1 MILDEIILH
10 DFGVYG
16 GRQKIELTPT
26 APDKPVIL
34 FGGLN
39 GGGKTTLLDALQLC
53 FFGNIAR
60 CSGRSDLSYDEYLRR
75 SIHHGAS
82 AQEAAVEV
90 AFRHTVDGEVQHW
103 RLSRSWTA
111 GESVRERFQ
120 VIRNDRLDK
129 AASEQWSAQVDD
141 FIPARIAHLFLF
153 DGEKVEGYADLEQ
166 APALIRTAIQNLLGL
181 DIVER
186 LGTDLTAIERRRKT
200 ELKTPQEAEELNGL
214 RDQIR
219 EVAAQRA
226 ALVRDKASS
235 RVDLDRLRKRA
246 RELDERFEREGGA
259 LFEDRG
265 RLEAELA
272 VAVRGQEVIRRS
284 LREAAAGAAP
294 LALVIPLLE
303 DVGRIANTEQHAMLC
318 AQTAG
323 VVSEEYASLLA
334 LPAMAKAEAKL
345 RAAIAAHSEAR
356 IAELRAAAQVPL
368 HLHLDTASRSNLD
381 SLLQSELQEMV
392 SDIGELVEQDR
403 QLDEAIAHLR
413 TVLGAVPTE
422 QAIAELV
429 SQREAA
435 RSELQL
441 AEYEHQR
448 SEAEIARLDQELAAL
463 RDRETKLLE
472 SVAKAQFEQED
483 VSRIL
488 AHSARVRNTLNQFRT
503 AVVSRHVARIEGFVL
518 DSFRQLVRKEGL
530 VTELRIDPATFALEL
545 RNRNGRVI
553 TAERLS
559 AGERQLL
566 AVAMIWGLARASGR
580 PLPTVI
586 DTPLGRLD
594 AEHRSRLVSRYFPKA
609 SHQVI
614 LLSTDEEITRRH
626 YRELQPSVGRTYRLR
641 YDEAEARTIVE
652 PGYFAEDGAAFGDE
666 AEDFPEVEAA

>member
-1 MILDEIILH
+1 MILDEIVLH

-16 GRQKIELTPT
+16 GRQKIALTPT
-26 APDKPVIL
+26 SPSKPVIL

-53 FFGNIAR
+53 FFGTIAR
-60 CSGRSDLSYDEYLRR
+60 CAGRSDLAYDEYLRR
-75 SIHHGAS
+75 SVHHGATVP
-82 AQEAAVEV
+82 EAAVEV
-90 AFRHTVDGEVQHW
+90 AFRHTVDGEVQNW
-103 RLSRSWTA
+103 RLTRSWTA
-111 GESVRERFQ
+111 GDTVRERFQ
-120 VIRNDRLDK
+120 VIRNDRLDR

-186 LGTDLTAIERRRKT
+186 LGADLTAIERKRKI
-200 ELKTPQEAEELNGL
+200 ELKTPEEAEALNAL
-214 RDQIR
+214 RDDIR
-219 EVAAQRA
+219 TTVAERA
-226 ALVRDKASS
+226 ALVRDRASALN
-235 RVDLDRLRKRA
+235 DLDRLRR
-246 RELDERFEREGGA
+246 RVGELDERFEREGGA

-284 LREAAAGAAP
+284 LRESAAGAAP
-294 LALVIPLLE
+294 LAMVRPLLE
-303 DVGRIANTEQHAMLC
+303 DVQRTAEGEQHALLC

-334 LPAMAKAEAKL
+334 LPTVAQASAKL
-345 RAAIAAHSEAR
+345 RAEIEKHSKAR
-356 IAELRAAAQVPL
+356 LATLREAAQAPL
-368 HLHLDTASRSNLD
+368 HLHLDAGSRAMLD
-381 SLLQSELQEMV
+381 SLLHEELREIARGIA
-392 SDIGELVEQDR
+392 DLVQQDR
-403 QLDEAIAHLR
+403 QLDETITHLR
-413 TVLGAVPTE
+413 TLLGAVPTE
-422 QAIAELV
+422 QAIAELI
-429 SQREAA
+429 SEREAA

-441 AEYEHQR
+441 AEFEHAR
-448 SEAEIARLDQELAAL
+448 RDAEISRLDRDLETL

-472 SVAKAQFEQED
+472 VVARAQFEQED

-488 AHSARVRNTLNQFRT
+488 THSARVRETLGRFGN
-503 AVVSRHVARIEGFVL
+503 AVVSRHVARIEAFVL

-530 VTELRIDPATFALEL
+530 VTGLRIDPLTFEL
-545 RNRNGRVI
+545 DLRGRNGRMV

-594 AEHRSRLVSRYFPKA
+594 AEHRSRLVTRYFPKA
-609 SHQVI
+609 SHQVL
-614 LLSTDEEITRRH
+614 LLSTDEEITRRY
-626 YRELQPSVGRTYRLR
+626 YRELRPSVGRTYRLR
-641 YDEAEARTIVE
+641 YDEADARTIVE
-652 PGYFAEDGAAFGDE
+652 PGYFGEEELA
-666 AEDFPEVEAA
+666 

>member
-1 MILDEIILH
+1 MILDEIVLH

-16 GRQKIELTPT
+16 GRQKIALTPT
-26 APDKPVIL
+26 SPSKPVIL
-34 FGGLN
+34 IGGLN

-60 CSGRSDLSYDEYLRR
+60 CAGRSDLPYDDYLRR
-75 SIHHGAS
+75 SVHHGA
-82 AQEAAVEV
+82 AVPEAAVEV
-90 AFRHTVDGEVQHW
+90 AFRHTVDGEVQNW
-103 RLSRSWTA
+103 RLTRSWTA
-111 GESVRERFQ
+111 GDSVRERFQ

-166 APALIRTAIQNLLGL
+166 APALIRTAIHNLLGL

-186 LGTDLTAIERRRKT
+186 LGADLTAIERKRKI
-200 ELKTPQEAEELNGL
+200 ELKTPEEAEALNAL

-219 EVAAQRA
+219 TAVAERS
-226 ALVRDKASS
+226 ALVRDRASGLNELDKVRRKAS
-235 RVDLDRLRKRA
+235 D
-246 RELDERFEREGGA
+246 LDERFEREGGT

-265 RLEAELA
+265 RLEGELA
-272 VAVRGQEVIRRS
+272 VALRGQEVIRRS
-284 LREAAAGAAP
+284 LRDHAAGAAP
-294 LALVIPLLE
+294 LAMVRPLLE
-303 DVGRIANTEQHAMLC
+303 EVRRTAESEQHALLC

-334 LPAMAKAEAKL
+334 LPTVAAASDKL
-345 RAAIAAHSEAR
+345 RAEIEIHSQSRLAA
-356 IAELRAAAQVPL
+356 LREAAQAPL
-368 HLHLDTASRSNLD
+368 HLHLEGGTRAMLD
-381 SLLQSELQEMV
+381 SLLHEDLK
-392 SDIGELVEQDR
+392 DIGRGLADLVQQDR
-403 QLDEAIAHLR
+403 KLDETIAHLR
-413 TVLGAVPTE
+413 TLLGAVPTE

-429 SQREAA
+429 AERDAA

-441 AEYEHQR
+441 AEFEHER
-448 SEAEIARLDQELAAL
+448 SDAEIARFDRELETL
-463 RDRETKLLE
+463 RERETKLLE
-472 SVAKAQFEQED
+472 VVAKAQFEQED

-488 AHSARVRNTLNQFRT
+488 IHSAKMRETLSRFGT

-518 DSFRQLVRKEGL
+518 DSFRQLAHKEGL
-530 VTELRIDPATFALEL
+530 VTGLRIDPMTFALEL
-545 RNRNGRVI
+545 RGRNGRSV

-594 AEHRSRLVSRYFPKA
+594 AEHRSRLVTRYFPKA
-609 SHQVI
+609 SHQVM
-614 LLSTDEEITRRH
+614 LLSTDEEITRRY
-626 YRELQPSVGRTYRLR
+626 YRELRPSIGRTYRLR
-641 YDEAEARTIVE
+641 YDEADERTVVE
-652 PGYFAEDGAAFGDE
+652 PGYFAEEELA
-666 AEDFPEVEAA
+666 

>member
-1 MILDEIILH
+1 MILDEIVLH

-16 GRQKIELTPT
+16 GRQKIALTPT
-26 APDKPVIL
+26 SPSKPVIL

-60 CSGRSDLSYDEYLRR
+60 CAGRSDLAYDEYLRR
-75 SIHHGAS
+75 SVHHGAS
-82 AQEAAVEV
+82 VPEAAVEV
-90 AFRHTVDGEVQHW
+90 AFRHTVDGEVQNW
-103 RLSRSWTA
+103 RLTRSWTA
-111 GESVRERFQ
+111 GDTVRERFQ
-120 VIRNDRLDK
+120 VIRNDRLDR

-186 LGTDLTAIERRRKT
+186 LGADLTAIERKRKI
-200 ELKTPQEAEELNGL
+200 ELKTPEEAEALNAL
-214 RDQIR
+214 REDIR
-219 EVAAQRA
+219 TAVAERA
-226 ALVRDKASS
+226 ALVRDRASGLN
-235 RVDLDRLRKRA
+235 DLDRFRRRA
-246 RELDERFEREGGA
+246 SELDERFEREGGG

-284 LREAAAGAAP
+284 LRESAAGAAP
-294 LALVIPLLE
+294 LAMVRPLLE
-303 DVGRIANTEQHAMLC
+303 DIQRTAEAEQHALLC

-334 LPAMAKAEAKL
+334 LPTVAQASAKL
-345 RAAIAAHSEAR
+345 RAEIANHSRAR
-356 IAELRAAAQVPL
+356 IATLREAAQAPL
-368 HLHLDTASRSNLD
+368 HLHLDPNSRAMLD
-381 SLLQSELQEMV
+381 SLLREELRE
-392 SDIGELVEQDR
+392 IARGIAELVEQDR
-403 QLDEAIAHLR
+403 QLDGTIAHLR
-413 TVLGAVPTE
+413 TLLGAVPTE

-429 SQREAA
+429 SERDAA

-441 AEYEHQR
+441 AEFEHGR
-448 SEAEIARLDQELAAL
+448 RDAEIARLDRELETL
-463 RDRETKLLE
+463 RDRESKLLE
-472 SVAKAQFEQED
+472 IVAKAQFEQED

-488 AHSARVRNTLNQFRT
+488 AHSARVRATLGRFGN
-503 AVVSRHVARIEGFVL
+503 AVVSRHVARIEAFVL

-530 VTELRIDPATFALEL
+530 VTGLRIDPMTFELEL
-545 RNRNGRVI
+545 RGRNGRLV

-594 AEHRSRLVSRYFPKA
+594 AEHRSRLVTRYFPKA
-609 SHQVI
+609 SHQVL
-614 LLSTDEEITRRH
+614 LLSTDEEITRRY
-626 YRELQPSVGRTYRLR
+626 YRELRPSVGRTYRLR
-641 YDEAEARTIVE
+641 YDEADARTIVE
-652 PGYFAEDGAAFGDE
+652 PGYFAEE
-666 AEDFPEVEAA
+666 EVG